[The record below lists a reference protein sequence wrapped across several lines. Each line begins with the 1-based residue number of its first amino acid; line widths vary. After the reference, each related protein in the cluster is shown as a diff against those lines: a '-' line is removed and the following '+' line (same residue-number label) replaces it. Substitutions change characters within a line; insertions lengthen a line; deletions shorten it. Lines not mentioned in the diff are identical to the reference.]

1 MIETSFNGMKTLLC
15 LGAHA
20 DDLEIGCGGTVLRLV
35 AENPGLS
42 VFWVTLSAGG
52 VREVEARAGSERFL
66 EGAGGKTVEILQ
78 FRDGFFP
85 YLGAGIKEYF
95 ELLKTKV
102 SPDLILTHFRH
113 DLHQDHRLTCE
124 LTWNTFRDHLILE
137 YEVPKWD
144 GDLGSP
150 NCYVTLEPPVYEKKV
165 EYVLE
170 SFPSQ
175 AGKHWFKK
183 ETFMGLMRLRG
194 MESNSPSGY
203 AEGFY
208 ARKFVL

>member
-1 MIETSFNGMKTLLC
+1 MAECPELSVHWVTFSAEGERAKE
-15 LGAHA
+15 AHA
-20 DDLEIGCGGTVLRLV
+20 
-35 AENPGLS
+35 
-42 VFWVTLSAGG
+42 SAGK
-52 VREVEARAGSERFL
+52 FL
-66 EGAGGKTVEILQ
+66 EGAGSKTVEIHQ

-85 YLGAGIKEYF
+85 YNGARIKDYF
-95 ELLKTKV
+95 ELLKSKV
-102 SPDLILTHFRH
+102 SPDLILTHYRH

-150 NCYVTLEPPVYEKKV
+150 NCYFTLEKPVYEKKV
-165 EYVLE
+165 RYVMEY
-170 SFPSQ
+170 FPSQ
-175 AGKHWFKK
+175 AGKHWFEK
-183 ETFMGLMRLRG
+183 ETFLGLMRIRG

-208 ARKFVL
+208 ARKLVL